1 MQKGFKHQFHQYVS
15 DFGWFL
21 FRWREQNG
29 YCSCFAGTGSKY
41 ETKDINGI
49 SHFLEHMMF
58 KGTTKRPGKMD
69 IARELDSIGA
79 EYNAFTARN
88 IPDITQRQVWKIDTI
103 LMWCLISS

>member
-1 MQKGFKHQFHQYVS
+1 
-15 DFGWFL
+15 
-21 FRWREQNG
+21 
-29 YCSCFAGTGSKY
+29 
-41 ETKDINGI
+41 
-49 SHFLEHMMF
+49 MMF